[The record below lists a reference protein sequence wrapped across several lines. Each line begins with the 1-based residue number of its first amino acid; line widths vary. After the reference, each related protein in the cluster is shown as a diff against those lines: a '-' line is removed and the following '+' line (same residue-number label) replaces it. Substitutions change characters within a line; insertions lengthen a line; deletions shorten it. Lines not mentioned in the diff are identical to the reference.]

1 MKHQP
6 VICAGWRSLKPV
18 RTLTSTSFAR
28 RRADDRFSAAL
39 TDPAAEVDDND
50 DTHPL
55 MRLAFEIRGR
65 EVEGSVETLHDIR
78 VKLSP
83 IFAVTICS

>member
-6 VICAGWRSLKPV
+6 VICAGWRSRNPV

-28 RRADDRFSAAL
+28 RRDADRFNAAL
-39 TDPAAEVDDND
+39 IDPAADVDDNE

-55 MRLAFEIRGR
+55 MRLDLELRGR
-65 EVEGSVETLHDIR
+65 EVEGSVETLHDI

-83 IFAVTICS
+83 L